1 MERISIE
8 EAATMLGVSK
18 QAVRLMMQR
27 KAVDIGLVVN
37 SGSRKTYIIFREK
50 LNRLVGK
57 ETTWKN

>member
-1 MERISIE
+1 MERITIE
-8 EAATMLGVSK
+8 EAATMLGISK
-18 QAVRLMMQR
+18 QALRLMMQK

-57 ETTWKN
+57 EQNK

>member
-57 ETTWKN
+57 E